1 MTKNGCA
8 AAGLPTFEKRGG
20 EALDNDEL
28 DAFIKEFLAE
38 TDRRTEQ
45 LMLGFSPY
53 RDEYIPPK
61 S

>member
-1 MTKNGCA
+1 M
-8 AAGLPTFEKRGG
+8 AGLPIFKKRGG
-20 EALDNDEL
+20 ETLDNDEL

-45 LMLGFSPY
+45 LVLGFSLY